1 MRLLRRYE
9 LEGLVTMERRESL
22 RRWTVLCA
30 ALVLPIFTGCA
41 GFFPPI
47 DNSGGGGTGTGDY
60 VYVANGSR
68 SSIGGLSVGTGTLTA
83 ISGLPFAAG
92 YVPQSMV
99 VTPNNAFLYVG
110 GTSAISL
117 YLINTNGTLT
127 VPSTGAQQV
136 VAFA

>member
-1 MRLLRRYE
+1 M
-9 LEGLVTMERRESL
+9 GRRESL
-22 RRWTVLCA
+22 RRWAVVSA
-30 ALVLPIFTGCA
+30 AMMLPVFTGCS

-47 DNSGGGGTGTGDY
+47 DNNGGGGTATGDY

-68 SSIGGLSVGTGTLTA
+68 SSIGGLSISTTTTTSSTGVTTNTGKLSS

-117 YLINTNGTLT
+117 YIIN
-127 VPSTGAQQV
+127 
-136 VAFA
+136 